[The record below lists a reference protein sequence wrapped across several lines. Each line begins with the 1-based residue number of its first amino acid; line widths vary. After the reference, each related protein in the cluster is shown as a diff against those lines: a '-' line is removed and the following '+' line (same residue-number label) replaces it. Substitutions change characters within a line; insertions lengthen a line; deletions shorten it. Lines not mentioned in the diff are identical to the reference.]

1 MQDSYL
7 TALQSTAHATH
18 FVLFLARHHL
28 FRFLSKEPLRWGDMY
43 PRPVIT
49 IEEATEE
56 VREVMLAVLGVVRV
70 TGETMSSKEEVE
82 RMLEGREYVQGGQE
96 EVDDEMVRS
105 QWQRATGRE
114 WVGEGI
120 NEVQVEIE

>member
-1 MQDSYL
+1 M
-7 TALQSTAHATH
+7 
-18 FVLFLARHHL
+18 
-28 FRFLSKEPLRWGDMY
+28 
-43 PRPVIT
+43 
-49 IEEATEE
+49 

-96 EVDDEMVRS
+96 EVDDEMVRL

-114 WVGEGI
+114 WVGEGS